1 MVLVWSIYCWYK
13 NNNKDN
19 NNNNKD
25 TNDNNNNDNNNNTK
39 IGKNNND
46 NYSYYHYEQS
56 SHIEQYGQYLSESF
70 SSYLPSD
77 IHYCYRGTKMC
88 LPYVWCKK

>member
-25 TNDNNNNDNNNNTK
+25 TNDNNNDTK

-56 SHIEQYGQYLSESF
+56 SHIEQCGQYLSE
-70 SSYLPSD
+70 
-77 IHYCYRGTKMC
+77 
-88 LPYVWCKK
+88 